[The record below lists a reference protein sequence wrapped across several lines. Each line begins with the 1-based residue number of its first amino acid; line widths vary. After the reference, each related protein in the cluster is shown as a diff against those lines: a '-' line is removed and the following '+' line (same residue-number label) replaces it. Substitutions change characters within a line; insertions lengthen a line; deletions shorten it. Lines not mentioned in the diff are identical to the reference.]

1 MTGNT
6 GVMAFAAASLKP
18 SQNLIGAQLLKSA
31 RMTGNTG
38 VMAFAAAGLRTPLGE
53 DFHSVARDAEVAEVE
68 AAAMVQTANCAPEV
82 FAALVAST
90 WCSLLISLWLEEAV
104 RLGVRLEVAYFT
116 LIAGGISSRRRRAP
130 CIGALCRSHGI
141 CRGDPAARPAA
152 KRGHAPRRAK
162 RAVLI

>member
-1 MTGNT
+1 
-6 GVMAFAAASLKP
+6 
-18 SQNLIGAQLLKSA
+18 
-31 RMTGNTG
+31 MTGNTG

-68 AAAMVQTANCAPEV
+68 AAAMVQTGNCAPEV

-116 LIAGGISSRRRRAP
+116 LIAGGDFIQKEARAMYRRA
-130 CIGALCRSHGI
+130 LSL
-141 CRGDPAARPAA
+141 ARHMQ
-152 KRGHAPRRAK
+152 G
-162 RAVLI
+162 